1 MKELSTNFSRSRN
14 EKSKKYDGEFMFD
27 YFETNNRSSNELNW
41 NGVSEQDARDQIA
54 SSYSYEQNRETHST
68 QHNLRKDFSLIFVYD

>member
-68 QHNLRKDFSLIFVYD
+68 QHNLRNDFSLIFVYD